1 MEVATIYRG
10 LMAVADAFVCCG
22 KGKTPAMVILS
33 AVVSY
38 TYFI

>member
-10 LMAVADAFVCCG
+10 LMAVADAFARCG

-33 AVVSY
+33 VVVGLA
-38 TYFI
+38 TP